1 MADNNNDNLNNSA
14 SRVIDAPAKDIFDI
28 LSNPERHAE
37 TDGSGMVQS
46 VDQGERLKAVG
57 DTFTMN
63 MTKEDGDY
71 QTVNEVFAFQKDRV
85 IGWKNV
91 ENITAEVK
99 VGAKWLYELE
109 PVDPDHTRV
118 ALTYERDEIESD
130 QVRKMSE
137 NFDDDFLAKSLDSLA
152 EAVAGTDNPT
162 QKH

>member
-1 MADNNNDNLNNSA
+1 MTNTNENSNTA

-71 QTVNEVFAFQKDRV
+71 QTENEVFAFQEDRV
-85 IGWKNV
+85 IGWKNL
-91 ENITAEVK
+91 ENTTAQVK

-109 PVDPDHTRV
+109 PVDADHTNV
-118 ALTYERDEIESD
+118 TLTYQRDEIESE
-130 QVRKMSE
+130 QVRRMSE
-137 NFDDDFLAKSLDSLA
+137 KFDDDFLAKSLDSLA
-152 EAVAGTDNPT
+152 EAVSGS
-162 QKH
+162 